1 MMVKN
6 HTKSAVREGRWSTA
20 STFLGE
26 SPTGLS
32 VEFVWNTQA

>member
-1 MMVKN
+1 MMVK
-6 HTKSAVREGRWSTA
+6 HLTLSAIREGRWSTA
-20 STFLGE
+20 STFLDE